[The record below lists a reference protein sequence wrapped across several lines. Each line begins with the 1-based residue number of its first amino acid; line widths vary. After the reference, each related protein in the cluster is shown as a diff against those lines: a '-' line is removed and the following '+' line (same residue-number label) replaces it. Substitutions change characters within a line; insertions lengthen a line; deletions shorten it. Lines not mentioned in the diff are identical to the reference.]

1 MQLWWILQGCLLP
14 TISQGTLI
22 CLPMMLCA
30 LLLRLCV
37 LWDRL
42 HKVTLNTFAAALGLY
57 VLWLYYGGSVVYFMV
72 LCVLVYFVLRV
83 VRRRRGVA
91 VGAVSLAFIASW

>member
-14 TISQGTLI
+14 IVLQGTLT
-22 CLPMMLCA
+22 CLPLMLCA

-37 LWDRL
+37 IWGRL
-42 HKVTLNTFAAALGLY
+42 HKVTLNTLAATLGLY
-57 VLWLYYGGSVVYFMV
+57 VLWWYYGSSVMYFMV
-72 LCVLVYFVLRV
+72 LCVLVYVVLRV

>member
-1 MQLWWILQGCLLP
+1 MQLWWILQGCLFPIVL
-14 TISQGTLI
+14 QGTLT
-22 CLPMMLCA
+22 CLPLMLCA

-37 LWDRL
+37 IWDRL
-42 HKVTLNTFAAALGLY
+42 HKVTLNTLAAILGLY
-57 VLWLYYGGSVVYFMV
+57 VLWWVYGSSVVYFMV
-72 LCVLVYFVLRV
+72 LCVLVYVVLRM

>member
-1 MQLWWILQGCLLP
+1 
-14 TISQGTLI
+14 
-22 CLPMMLCA
+22 MMLCA

-42 HKVTLNTFAAALGLY
+42 HKVTLNTLAAALGLY
-57 VLWLYYGGSVVYFMV
+57 VLWWYYGGSVVYFMV

-83 VRRRRGVA
+83 VRRRRGMA